1 MIRGKIFCKPVET
14 PSAPNPLQA
23 NFMAKIHNRF
33 LVEVID
39 ADTGEV
45 KQKAQAFNTVLDKW
59 WDYPDTEIDFIAYG
73 RGSGTP
79 SPKDTALFSQISR
92 SSITM
97 QVDTSTL
104 IQGYISCSGSIQ
116 LGPSTSVGETITE
129 VGLCKYYTSGN
140 TLYPVLVTHAMLQDM
155 NGNPISILKTN
166 TDIINIYGTVFLHF
180 DPVGYQGGSI
190 LQADTSGFL
199 GRFCG
204 GYASQSDNKIKMY
217 GSALFNN
224 DSTGESSAPAVSA
237 GTPTW
242 DKSTKTYKI
251 PFGRAA
257 VTTANVAGGLCMLYF
272 VNHSVILGSKAA
284 EFFTIHPTGLSS
296 ILGEAVGT
304 GDGETSQFQT
314 KFNFPLNA
322 TVYVDGVAKTEGV
335 TVFPDCNYATSMHRY
350 FLRLS
355 NHCTK
360 DRIFVSDLQSSSSRS
375 IGSNS
380 TAFFEYLFYNAAPI
394 ASLTFAATNVSLY
407 ASDDMDQ
414 WDLIGTTGSTT
425 ASRTL
430 EIPEAYGNKRYW
442 KVVTKSNAVSIS
454 EGQGK
459 DLNTYAIRFD
469 EPPANGSVITIDY
482 DTPMIPKDE
491 NHVMDMSLSFQLGDY
506 TG

>member
-1 MIRGKIFCKPVET
+1 MTRGKTLPRPVET
-14 PSAPNPLQA
+14 PSAPNPLQVSFRA
-23 NFMAKIHNRF
+23 RIHNKF

-39 ADTGEV
+39 ADTGEL
-45 KQKAQAFNTVLDKW
+45 KQKAQAFNTVLNKW
-59 WDYPDTEIDFIAYG
+59 WDYPDVSIDNLSYG

-79 SPKDTALFSQISR
+79 SPSDTKLFDPIASPSV
-92 SSITM
+92 SGS
-97 QVDTSTL
+97 VDTSTFD
-104 IQGYISCSGSIQ
+104 QGYISYSCSVQ
-116 LGPSTSVGETITE
+116 LGPSTAVGENITE
-129 VGLCKYYTSGN
+129 VGLCKHYSSGN
-140 TLYPVLVTHAMLQDM
+140 YRYVVLVTHAMLQDM
-155 NGNPISILKTN
+155 NGNPISIHKTD

-180 DPVGYQGGSI
+180 DPVGYQNGSI
-190 LQADTSGFL
+190 LQAEGSSFL

-204 GYASQSDNKIKMY
+204 GYSYSSDNKIKLY

-242 DKSTKTYKI
+242 DKATKTYKI

-272 VNHSVILGSKAA
+272 VSHSGILGSSAA
-284 EFFTIHPTGLSS
+284 EFFTIRPTGLSS

-335 TVFPDCNYATSMHRY
+335 SVFPDCPYATSMHRY

-355 NHCTK
+355 NNCTK
-360 DRIFVSDLQSSSSRS
+360 DRIFASALQSSSSRS
-375 IGSNS
+375 IGANS
-380 TAFFEYLFYNAAPI
+380 TAFFEYLFYNAVPI
-394 ASLTFAATNVSLY
+394 SNLTFAATNVSLY
-407 ASDDMDQ
+407 ASDDLDQ
-414 WDLIGTTGSTT
+414 WDLIGTTGSSTT
-425 ASRTL
+425 SRTL

-454 EGQGK
+454 GGQGK

-491 NHVMDMSLSFQLGDY
+491 DHVMDMSLSFQLGDY